1 MTMIVN
7 VYFFT
12 LRQGLQAKRKHI
24 PPAGCRAAKIFSRPV
39 TRVTDV
45 PERPIRPVP
54 QRHQMELQIDMTQM
68 VSNGEEWK
76 ANENKHSDSEKMSCH
91 IHYEPHGSASGVK
104 TSDLNMLDSLVN
116 WCHQTSSED
125 KTSPGKHCSSTS
137 PSKIM
142 NQYYQAQNRSC
153 LGFLEVD
160 TTTAMNKFIQ
170 DLRTFITALTMTFTK
185 TAWWTMP
192 IATMLCPPWAFCTV

>member
-1 MTMIVN
+1 MKMIVN

-12 LRQGLQAKRKHI
+12 LRQGLQAKRNHI

-54 QRHQMELQIDMTQM
+54 QRNQMELQIDMTQM
-68 VSNGEEWK
+68 DTNGDTLREWK
-76 ANENKHSDSEKMSCH
+76 ANENKHSDSETCRVTYTMNHMEVHLEWKLQIWICLTRWSTDVIKPAGRIKH
-91 IHYEPHGSASGVK
+91 LQGNIVGPHCIRWLLQVLLHAYAR
-104 TSDLNMLDSLVN
+104 
-116 WCHQTSSED
+116 
-125 KTSPGKHCSSTS
+125 P
-137 PSKIM
+137 P
-142 NQYYQAQNRSC
+142 QNLSC

-185 TAWWTMP
+185 TARWDDEQ
-192 IATMLCPPWAFCTV
+192 CR